1 MTLRKFIEDGLKTG
15 LSNLYLKDVIIQHTI
30 SNEGGVSLDGIAGI
44 SILEVIR
51 PTNTDQPIAKVRFNT
66 RLHDH
71 TMNTVEWHD
80 MVWCSQYEVLHIV
93 Q

>member
-30 SNEGGVSLDGIAGI
+30 SNEGGVSLDGVAEI
-44 SILEVIR
+44 SILAVIR
-51 PTNTDQPIAKVRFNT
+51 PADTDQPIAKVRFNT

-71 TMNTVEWHD
+71 AMNTVEWHD
-80 MVWCSQYEVLHIV
+80 MAWRSQYELLHIV

>member
-1 MTLRKFIEDGLKTG
+1 MTLRKFIEDGLKTD

-30 SNEGGVSLDGIAGI
+30 SNEGGVSLDGIAEI
-44 SILEVIR
+44 SILTVII

-71 TMNTVEWHD
+71 AMNTVEWHD

>member
-1 MTLRKFIEDGLKTG
+1 MTLRKFIEDGLKTD

-30 SNEGGVSLDGIAGI
+30 SNEGGVSLDGIAEI
-44 SILEVIR
+44 SILTVIL
-51 PTNTDQPIAKVRFNT
+51 PTDTDQPIAKVRFNT

-71 TMNTVEWHD
+71 AMNTVEWHD
-80 MVWCSQYEVLHIV
+80 MAWCSQYEVLHIV